1 VTWAELEGEAPA
13 LARLARERLEAT
25 GVGILAT
32 IRSDGSPR
40 LDPIEPVFAEDGILI
55 GVGVR
60 TAKARDL
67 RRDPRFAL
75 HATVSGPNE
84 GEPDVKL
91 YGSVEPSAGL
101 AGWWRERSHDADVYA
116 LVLGEAVTIE
126 WNLATSRML
135 VRRWLRGRGESID
148 ERGYP

>member
-1 VTWAELEGEAPA
+1 
-13 LARLARERLEAT
+13 
-25 GVGILAT
+25 
-32 IRSDGSPR
+32 
-40 LDPIEPVFAEDGILI
+40 
-55 GVGVR
+55 
-60 TAKARDL
+60 
-67 RRDPRFAL
+67 
-75 HATVSGPNE
+75 
-84 GEPDVKL
+84 VKL